1 MIPDFDPKKT
11 RRAVRRGVLR
21 TALTSALALAVV
33 AVMLIGGLRLLQTRG
48 DREERME
55 KVLGTAL
62 QIAKPAYHLDIE
74 PCCDVGPLSMSLRVS
89 AQPIRAIGAFNVG
102 GGSTY
107 EVRQNFFGRVEELP
121 WAQLGNTDL
130 TTMLANVGGTLQRR
144 ENIRKVLARLPQ
156 DMNALAVVELA
167 QPMADQA
174 FRDFL
179 VQAGTG
185 AERVAYEVRTGS
197 VPITW
202 DFLEETALSGF
213 RAWVGELQDHDEPN
227 LRRFDLDLARLR
239 KAAKDGLAY
248 AFVTDENVADLRK
261 LIEDPRVR
269 TVRLADLAFDLER
282 P

>member
-1 MIPDFDPKKT
+1 MIPDFDLKRT
-11 RRAVRRGVLR
+11 RRAVRLGVLR

-62 QIAKPAYHLDIE
+62 QIAKPAYQFNVE
-74 PCCDVGPLSMSLRVS
+74 PCCDVSALSMSLWVN
-89 AQPIRAIGAFNVG
+89 AEPLRAIGGFSVG
-102 GGSTY
+102 TGSTY
-107 EVRQNFFGRVEELP
+107 EVRQNLFGRIDELP

-144 ENIRKVLARLPQ
+144 EDMRKVLARLPQ

-167 QPMADQA
+167 EPMTDGS
-174 FRDFL
+174 FRGFL
-179 VQAGTG
+179 NQAGSG
-185 AERVAYEVRTGS
+185 AERVVYEVRTGS

-202 DFLEETALSGF
+202 PTDLSQF
-213 RAWVGELQDHDEPN
+213 RAWVGELRDYDEPN

-239 KAAKDGLAY
+239 KAAKDGVVYAY
-248 AFVTDENVADLRK
+248 VALGTVAKLRK